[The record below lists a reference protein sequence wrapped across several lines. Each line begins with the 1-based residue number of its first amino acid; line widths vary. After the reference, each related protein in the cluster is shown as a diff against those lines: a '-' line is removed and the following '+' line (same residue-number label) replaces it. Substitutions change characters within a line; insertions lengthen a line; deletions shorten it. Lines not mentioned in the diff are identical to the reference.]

1 MKELKECLFHGN
13 KMLYSRL
20 VFADKDGVDWSNDTG
35 SPDGLPY
42 KLTTVGREY
51 FAPGDVF
58 VSTLDSEVQRV
69 YKKAEF
75 DPFFKEVEEVESAES
90 IQEGI
95 AGDGADDHRGDVGGD
110 VHRPRNP
117 RDGDG
122 GVRVADDENEVV
134 GAAENGRGRRAAQRR
149 VGRSKHDASKSK
161 SKSQRLV
168 KAKSRNSSRKPRG

>member
-1 MKELKECLFHGN
+1 
-13 KMLYSRL
+13 

-58 VSTLDSEVQRV
+58 VSTLDNEVQRV
-69 YKKAEF
+69 YKRADF

-95 AGDGADDHRGDVGGD
+95 AGDGADDGNGTGYGSS
-110 VHRPRNP
+110 VHRESDSTDGTRSIRVSDAETETMGRAKVPRGHKSAQHGNSDHQ
-117 RDGDG
+117 RNESRSNSKLKESRKTR
-122 GVRVADDENEVV
+122 VRHIS
-134 GAAENGRGRRAAQRR
+134 RKTGRRNLKND
-149 VGRSKHDASKSK
+149 VE
-161 SKSQRLV
+161 
-168 KAKSRNSSRKPRG
+168 

>member
-13 KMLYSRL
+13 RMMYSRL

-51 FAPGDVF
+51 FSPGDVF
-58 VSTLDSEVQRV
+58 VSTLDNEVQRV
-69 YKKAEF
+69 YKKDDF
-75 DPFFKEVEEVESAES
+75 DPFFKEVESAES
-90 IQEGI
+90 IQEDT
-95 AGDGADDHRGDVGGD
+95 AGGGADDDRGDAGGN

-122 GVRVADDENEVV
+122 GVRVAHVEADAV
-134 GAAENGRGRRAAQRR
+134 GAAENARGRRAAQRR
-149 VGRSKHDASKSK
+149 AGSHKHNAGKSK

-168 KAKSRNSSRKPRG
+168 QAKVRDRARESD